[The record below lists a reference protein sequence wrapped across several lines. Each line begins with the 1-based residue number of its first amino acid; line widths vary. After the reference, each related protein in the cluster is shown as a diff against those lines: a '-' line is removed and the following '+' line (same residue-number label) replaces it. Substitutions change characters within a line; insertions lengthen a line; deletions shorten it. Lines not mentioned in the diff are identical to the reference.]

1 MATKYYTDDEIAAAR
16 AARNAPGN
24 HYSDGRRFSRINN
37 AWIFVED
44 WNDAEEIAT
53 LRAEIERL
61 HSSNEAL
68 REALTYLRNQF
79 IWMRVEC
86 SMKQLDMEHLRDRA
100 EAALLNATK
109 GEGK

>member
-53 LRAEIERL
+53 LRAEIARL
-61 HSSNEAL
+61 EKDAARFNWCQNNPKLAQAMFWNYQS
-68 REALTYLRNQF
+68 R
-79 IWMRVEC
+79 
-86 SMKQLDMEHLRDRA
+86 KQRA
-100 EAALLNATK
+100 EAIDAAITAAKN
-109 GEGK
+109 GEVPTE